1 MDPFQGGEKSLVIP
15 SLTLL
20 LGDLCLI
27 LEGIFFSSLLKTQYW
42 EGQHLVGV
50 ILSFRP
56 DWCTEIE
63 NIKVVSLKSK

>member
-56 DWCTEIE
+56 DW
-63 NIKVVSLKSK
+63 